1 MRNLSHS
8 LVRPALIWLVLS
20 LSINLFLFW
29 QNMVGAVRVMRN
41 HEVVAGKITQLLPE
55 DHRTVVVSYTVN
67 GQQFKTT
74 TSLPEELGLP
84 PFERLRLGEN
94 VNVEY
99 NPAQP
104 AEGVIGSAKRL
115 FASDLKDIGLVAIF
129 LLFGAAY
136 VEFNIRSYLRKS
148 RSRMATVENVHP

>member
-1 MRNLSHS
+1 
-8 LVRPALIWLVLS
+8 
-20 LSINLFLFW
+20 
-29 QNMVGAVRVMRN
+29 MVGAVRVMRN